1 MKRPGGERE
10 QHPTDL
16 QALDLVLTVARERLV
31 SAPPRFHGVH
41 EYRSRRE
48 TISHE
53 VWVEWP
59 AFRLS
64 LTGELNEGPVHER
77 PPLIVATLDGKR
89 FGVSDPGSNETYM
102 TRSFGEAPWVL
113 GPILNLFTDVMQC
126 MSEEVLGEER
136 ILGRVAI
143 RVRCTEALDVDG
155 GFDTW
160 VDRQTG
166 LVLRQ
171 ILLDPDQEPRWSG
184 FVQIEFDPDID
195 PRLLDPAIL
204 VNHAA

>member
-1 MKRPGGERE
+1 MACVP
-10 QHPTDL
+10 
-16 QALDLVLTVARERLV
+16 LV
-31 SAPPRFHGVH
+31 
-41 EYRSRRE
+41 
-48 TISHE
+48 
-53 VWVEWP
+53 
-59 AFRLS
+59 

-89 FGVSDPGSNETYM
+89 FGVSDPGSDSKYV

-143 RVRCTEALDVDG
+143 RVRCAEALDVEG

-160 VDRQTG
+160 VDRRTG

-171 ILLDPDQEPRWSG
+171 LLLAPDQEPRWSG
-184 FVQIEFDPDID
+184 FVQIEFDPEID

-204 VNHAA
+204 VNQSA